1 MCLSLLEK
9 ALRGGG
15 GGGGGGMLEVML
27 ELAGLILHQG
37 QAVPHW

>member
-9 ALRGGG
+9 ALRGS

-37 QAVPHW
+37 QAVPYW

>member
-1 MCLSLLEK
+1 MCLSLLDK
-9 ALRGGG
+9 ALLG

-27 ELAGLILHQG
+27 ELTGLILHQG